1 LAGLSVNNLY
11 DNYLRRTTAQI
22 KNGLTVLQGAS
33 FAYEGAGRLQTVTD
47 ASATAYTA
55 TYAYHPDSL
64 LVNTLT
70 FKQSGADRLI
80 TSRSFDKLNRLTLI
94 SSTSYGTSAAT
105 LPVRFGYQ
113 YNSANQRTRVTLG
126 EGSYWIYPYDKLG
139 QVISGKRYW
148 SDGTPVAGQRFEYGF
163 DDIGNR
169 KTTGVGGDASGLGLR
184 SATYT
189 PNRLNQYTQRTVPDR
204 VDILGIANPTA
215 GVTVNGN
222 TAYRKG
228 EYFHHALYVPNS
240 TAQYP
245 EVTVVSQYGGGQTS
259 TGKVYV
265 PWATE
270 SYQHDGDGNLTLD
283 GRWTY
288 SWDGENRLVEM
299 KRDVD
304 QPSGARQ
311 KLVFEY
317 DHQGRR
323 IRKQFFTY
331 SGGWVEQTDV
341 IFLYDG
347 WNLMGELDANAS
359 NAKVRTYIWGIDLS
373 GSLQGAGGVGG
384 LLKVTDYTSGTTHH
398 FVAYDG
404 NGNVAGLVDGSTGA
418 TTARYEYGPFGEPL
432 RATGSMG
439 KKNPLRFSTKFT
451 DTESGLLYYGYR
463 YYNPSTA
470 RWPSRDPIRD
480 EGFNTSVSA
489 TGNSTSDAGR
499 NANAFGSNDPVGE
512 WDFLGLETLSQ
523 FKKRC
528 ERTAKLS
535 CDRQGRFVA
544 NWEVVYD
551 DSGWTS
557 DGYQIIK
564 WTRWVCRYK
573 CGTCTKEE
581 KDKRQAEKNRVCNQ
595 PRSCDNL
602 NSVSD
607 CPEILKRIWVNN
619 ACGKAR
625 ARVIECFDGGDE
637 PHIQERSRV
646 TKCGKDCVQKFY
658 ELGCQ
663 RFGYKVVVQPGAF

>member
-1 LAGLSVNNLY
+1 
-11 DNYLRRTTAQI
+11 
-22 KNGLTVLQGAS
+22 
-33 FAYEGAGRLQTVTD
+33 
-47 ASATAYTA
+47 
-55 TYAYHPDSL
+55 
-64 LVNTLT
+64 
-70 FKQSGADRLI
+70 
-80 TSRSFDKLNRLTLI
+80 
-94 SSTSYGTSAAT
+94 
-105 LPVRFGYQ
+105 
-113 YNSANQRTRVTLG
+113 LG

-148 SDGTPVAGQRFEYGF
+148 SDGTPVAGQQFEYGF
-163 DDIGNR
+163 DDIGNL
-169 KTTGVGGDASGLGLR
+169 KTTGMGGDASGLGLR

-189 PNRLNQYTQRTVPDR
+189 PNRLNQYTQRTVPDK

-215 GVTVNGN
+215 GVTVNWN

-245 EVTVVSQYGGGQTS
+245 EVTVVSQYGEGQTS

-265 PWATE
+265 SSAIE

-359 NAKVRTYIWGIDLS
+359 NAKLRTYIWGIDLS

-384 LLKVTDYTSGTTHH
+384 LLKVTDYTGSTTHH

-404 NGNVAGLVDGSTGA
+404 NGNVAALVDGGTGA

-451 DTESGLLYYGYR
+451 DTESGLLYYGHR
-463 YYNPSTA
+463 YYNPSTG
-470 RWPSRDPIRD
+470 RWLSRDPIEE
-480 EGFNTSVSA
+480 EGGDNLYIFL
-489 TGNSTSDAGR
+489 D
-499 NANAFGSNDPVGE
+499 NDPVGYV
-512 WDFLGLETLSQ
+512 DAVGLYRFEESWSNVSMSDLPGGSGGDTQFSGPYIDQQLKLKYDAQKCKCSVDQPETFILKVNVRVPRVGTQ
-523 FKKRC
+523 RGGTWVTRTFRRQAIGHEKKHVKIWKHYGQLWNRFEGWQKNQTETGTEQEC
-528 ERTAKLS
+528 YAKLTQRIQDCQNRVEQEFWPNALTAQAGHTAEQLS
-535 CDRQGRFVA
+535 SR
-544 NWEVVYD
+544 W
-551 DSGWTS
+551 GWIPS
-557 DGYQIIK
+557 
-564 WTRWVCRYK
+564 RWVGGRGWPWRTRAQVYIMT
-573 CGTCTKEE
+573 GSW
-581 KDKRQAEKNRVCNQ
+581 QL
-595 PRSCDNL
+595 NL
-602 NSVSD
+602 SPINF
-607 CPEILKRIWVNN
+607 P
-619 ACGKAR
+619 
-625 ARVIECFDGGDE
+625 
-637 PHIQERSRV
+637 
-646 TKCGKDCVQKFY
+646 
-658 ELGCQ
+658 CQ
-663 RFGYKVVVQPGAF
+663 